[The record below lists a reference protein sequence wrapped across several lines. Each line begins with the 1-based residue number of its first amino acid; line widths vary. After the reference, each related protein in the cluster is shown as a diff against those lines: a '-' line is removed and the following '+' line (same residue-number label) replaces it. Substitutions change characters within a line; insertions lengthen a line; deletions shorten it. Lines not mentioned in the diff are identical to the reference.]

1 MHSCCMTDRSKSA
14 IMAEAGQ
21 KLRAVSVESI
31 EIARN
36 SSSVNSVKKQMLTG
50 HEPEQ
55 CRHCYSLERS
65 GGQSLRKV
73 MNYEFEETFNRISDE
88 KKLDQDSRF
97 EFIDLRF
104 GNVCNLACRMCS
116 PESSVKLSGEWSNFH
131 GRPIGKV
138 TTVSPEILRFVLKN
152 SENLKRV
159 SCLGGEPFLIK
170 EVEQFLKDLVAT
182 GYANNIKLTFN
193 SNLTLINHKI
203 VELWPHFKSTLVGA
217 SIDGFGS
224 VNNYIRHPSNWET
237 IDHNLKTLKKL
248 CILYI
253 NTTVQIYNLFH
264 LKELLDYAI
273 SENVRLKL
281 TILQRPNYLSIQA
294 LPANLK
300 NEAAEY
306 LDQLLI
312 YTQYAQD
319 IKAIKDFLF
328 QKDQSNQFGSFV
340 KWTHFLDQS
349 RDQKLEEFNLN
360 IHQHIQETLV

>member
-14 IMAEAGQ
+14 ILAEAGQ
-21 KLRAVSVESI
+21 KLRANSVESI
-31 EIARN
+31 EMARK
-36 SSSVNSVKKQMLTG
+36 SLTVNAIREQMLTG
-50 HEPEQ
+50 KEPEQ
-55 CRHCYSLERS
+55 CKHCYSLERS

-73 MNYEFEETFNRISDE
+73 MNCEFEETFSEIS
-88 KKLDQDSRF
+88 KNNSLNQASKF

-104 GNVCNLACRMCS
+104 GNVCNMACRMCS
-116 PESSVKLSGEWSNFH
+116 PESSIKLSSEWSNYH
-131 GRPIGKV
+131 GRPLAKV

-159 SCLGGEPFLIK
+159 SCLGGEPFLIR
-170 EVEQFLKDLVAT
+170 EVELFLNELVAT
-182 GYANNIKLTFN
+182 GHAKNIKLTFN
-193 SNLTLINHKI
+193 SNLSLINNKI
-203 VELWPHFKSTLVGA
+203 IELWPNFKSILLGA
-217 SIDGFGS
+217 SIDGFGP
-224 VNNYIRHPSNWET
+224 VNNYIRYPSNWET
-237 IDHNLKTLKKL
+237 IDFNLKTLKNL
-248 CILYI
+248 CTLYI

-264 LKELLDYAI
+264 LKELIEYAI
-273 SENVRLKL
+273 IENIRLKL
-281 TILQRPNYLSIQA
+281 IILQRPNYLSIQA

-300 NEAAEY
+300 NEAAKY

-328 QKDQSNQFGSFV
+328 QKDQSSQFGSFV